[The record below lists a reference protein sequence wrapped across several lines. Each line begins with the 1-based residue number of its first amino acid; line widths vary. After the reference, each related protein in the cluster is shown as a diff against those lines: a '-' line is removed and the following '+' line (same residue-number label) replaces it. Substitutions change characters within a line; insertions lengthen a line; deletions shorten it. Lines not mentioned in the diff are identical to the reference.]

1 MREDGDG
8 GTALMG
14 ANGVFGIVNLSD
26 DRVEQCQSVVTYLQ
40 PNGLSLISA
49 AYIGVMLFIS

>member
-1 MREDGDG
+1 MREIGDG
-8 GTALMG
+8 GTAPVG
-14 ANGVFGIVNLSD
+14 ADSLFGIVNLSD